1 MPPATPPSPFLKNI
15 LEDRVAL
22 VTGGGSGIG
31 FEVAR
36 QLGLHGAKVVI
47 MGRRGPFLEKAVN
60 LLKQDSIEATWF
72 QGDVRQPEDAENAVQ
87 KAVNTFGSLSILVN
101 AAAGNFLVTAEDLST
116 KGFKTVMDIDTVGS
130 FNMSRSAFPELKAAA
145 GGGVVVNISATLHYG
160 ATWFQ
165 AHASAAKAAVDS
177 LTRSLGLEWGEF
189 GVRVVG
195 IAPGPIAETPGM
207 TKLAPGDDSDAIGDL
222 VAEIIPLGR
231 MGAKADI
238 ALAAVFLCS
247 SAGGF
252 ITGETLVVDGGH
264 WLFKPQM
271 LPRDMVAAMSRGI
284 EDKSRAMAPTKS
296 KL

>member
-1 MPPATPPSPFLKNI
+1 MQKPSVLCTSDSHPPPSRTTIP
-15 LEDRVAL
+15 
-22 VTGGGSGIG
+22 
-31 FEVAR
+31 
-36 QLGLHGAKVVI
+36 
-47 MGRRGPFLEKAVN
+47 
-60 LLKQDSIEATWF
+60 
-72 QGDVRQPEDAENAVQ
+72 
-87 KAVNTFGSLSILVN
+87 LSQ
-101 AAAGNFLVTAEDLST
+101 
-116 KGFKTVMDIDTVGS
+116 TVMDIDTVGS

-222 VAEIIPLGR
+222 VAEVIPLGR
-231 MGAKADI
+231 MGTKADI

-284 EDKSRAMAPTKS
+284 EGKSRAMAPTKS